1 MLMFVSHLAQEGLA
15 HSSIK
20 VYLSAIRN
28 LHVSTGLHN
37 EFAEQLTPR
46 LQLVLKGIKKEREKL
61 TPSHTR
67 HPITIGI
74 MTKVKEV
81 LLRKPKDYDNILL
94 WAACC
99 TAFFGFLRCGEFTV
113 PTQATYDPEAHLSLS
128 DIALDSKHSPS
139 VIQVTIKQSKT
150 DPFRQGVQ
158 LCLGKTDKEICPVN
172 AILPYLAIR
181 GANPGPLF
189 IMQDGSHLTR
199 QRFVSLITNALQLA
213 GIDDKRYTT
222 HSFRI
227 GAATTAKDAGISDV
241 HVKMLGRWKS
251 NAYQLYVR
259 TPSDKLAGLSKQ
271 LVSKVK

>member
-1 MLMFVSHLAQEGLA
+1 MLMFVSHLTQEGLA

-20 VYLSAIRN
+20 VYLSAICN
-28 LHVSTGLHN
+28 LHISTGLHI
-37 EFAEQLTPR
+37 EFAKQLTPR

-61 TPSHTR
+61 TPSRTR
-67 HPITIGI
+67 LPITIKI
-74 MTKVKEV
+74 MTKIKEV

-99 TAFFGFLRCGEFTV
+99 TAFFGFLRCGKFTV

-128 DIALDSKHSPS
+128 DIALDSKHIPS

-150 DPFRQGVQ
+150 DPFHQGVQ

-181 GANPGPLF
+181 GANHGPLF

-199 QRFVSLITNALQLA
+199 QRFASLITNTLQLA

-227 GAATTAKDAGISDV
+227 GAATTAKDAGISHV

-259 TPSDKLAGLSKQ
+259 TSSDKLAGLSKQ
-271 LVSKVK
+271 LVSKVI

>member
-1 MLMFVSHLAQEGLA
+1 
-15 HSSIK
+15 
-20 VYLSAIRN
+20 
-28 LHVSTGLHN
+28 
-37 EFAEQLTPR
+37 
-46 LQLVLKGIKKEREKL
+46 
-61 TPSHTR
+61 
-67 HPITIGI
+67 

-81 LLRKPKDYDNILL
+81 LRKPKDYDNILL

-113 PTQATYDPEAHLSLS
+113 PTQATYDPEAHLLLS

-158 LCLGKTDKEICPVN
+158 LCLGKTDKEIC

-259 TPSDKLAGLSKQ
+259 TPSDKGLSN
-271 LVSKVK
+271 